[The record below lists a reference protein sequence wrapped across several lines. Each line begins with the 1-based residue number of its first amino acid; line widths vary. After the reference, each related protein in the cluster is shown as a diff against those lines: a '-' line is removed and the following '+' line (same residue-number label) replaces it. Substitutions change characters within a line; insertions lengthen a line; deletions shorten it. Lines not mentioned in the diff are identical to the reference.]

1 MKKKTVKKVA
11 VMAIAVL
18 VLVQTFVV
26 PASAENARYYKGWDV
41 GYSTW
46 DYQGSYPWNSGF
58 LWLTSNEEVYFLSK
72 SYYRCWTYYHDTWI
86 ANQGQTLSLNVGK
99 TISNTISSTVTGEI
113 SATSSGSGA
122 KLGGGWSTS
131 TTTSYA
137 TSLGLTYNLKDYS
150 NSSVRIASM
159 GYVDRFY
166 TERFINGSYNSS
178 YYTFAYDTNYG
189 QEITLV
195 YR

>member
-1 MKKKTVKKVA
+1 MKSKTVKKV
-11 VMAIAVL
+11 VAIAITVL
-18 VLVQTFVV
+18 VLVQTIAI
-26 PASAENARYYKGWDV
+26 PASAASARYYKGWDIS
-41 GYSTW
+41 YSTW
-46 DYQGSYPWNSGF
+46 NYKGNYKWNSGF
-58 LWLTSNEEVYFLSK
+58 LWLTSNEERYYLSK
-72 SYYRCWTYYHDTWI
+72 SHYRCWSYYHDSWI
-86 ANQGQTLSLNVGK
+86 ANQGQTLSLTVSK
-99 TISNTISSTVTGEI
+99 TKSCSISSTVTGEI
-113 SATSSGSGA
+113 SASDSGVGA

-131 TTTSYA
+131 ASTTYS

-166 TERFINGSYNSS
+166 TDKYVNGSYNSS
-178 YYTFAYDTNYG
+178 YYTYAYDTNYG